1 MDDITF
7 EVLKIVLS
15 ICAALIT
22 VYVVPYIK
30 TLKEDKRYASLVDMV
45 EVAVK
50 AAEQTYKASGKGA
63 AKREEVLAFV
73 QNWIKEQGINVSYE
87 QLDQL
92 LEACVYQMK
101 QDKQ

>member
-1 MDDITF
+1 MNEITF
-7 EVLKIVLS
+7 ELLKIVVS

-22 VYVVPYIK
+22 VYMVPYLK
-30 TLKEDKRYASLVDMV
+30 TLKEDKRYASLVSMI
-45 EVAVK
+45 EVAVR
-50 AAEQTYKASGKGA
+50 AAEQTYKESGKGA
-63 AKREEVLAFV
+63 VKREEVLTFV

-101 QDKQ
+101 QEKQ